1 MNALPYTPGY
11 ILLAAF
17 TSIISHSWANLFR
30 YILQGLVTNELAGND
45 YHLDVGAILKG
56 SNISQLIAF
65 DDTNRTQSQQ
75 LSRILGLVSEIP
87 VGSYTSSY
95 PSRPYLQPFIECTI
109 ENGCFAE
116 EEKTLSSSFIGCYLF
131 SGILSRPPCNN
142 EFNAVLEAVNV
153 TEVARC
159 FFDDDEGERLLS
171 PLLLDH
177 RNLLPGQSPDNM
189 LPEDTSNDNNLALV
203 LCLAGALLPDD
214 AVRKILGIIHDLLRI
229 VGVVLEVVDN
239 GISIPGESICNQHFV
254 SQLTFMNN
262 PWPSQSR

>member
-239 GISIPGESICNQHFV
+239 GISIPGESNCNQHFV